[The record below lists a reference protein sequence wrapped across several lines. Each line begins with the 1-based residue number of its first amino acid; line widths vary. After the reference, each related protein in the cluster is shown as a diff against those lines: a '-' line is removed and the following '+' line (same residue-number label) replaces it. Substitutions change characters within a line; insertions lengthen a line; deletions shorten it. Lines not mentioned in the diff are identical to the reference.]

1 MAAAYGTPLIDPQSL
16 GRIISTPVTPIYH
29 ANPRDDA
36 GRSAIS
42 QPSGGCNK
50 ICGRLPGRCF
60 KCILEQSWGRL
71 KNIAAVVI
79 LQWVLKQDYVR
90 TNPARQRAYS
100 SFLKPLK
107 PISLRTVFV
116 MTSKCVIIAAL
127 EHGLGF
133 YYIALIMLQVI
144 IALLRDV
151 WSSPGTHEMY
161 YGFSLRNYSPQF
173 LMYETHNRFWP
184 QRFPENTRRFLLKL
198 PSPSTA

>member
-1 MAAAYGTPLIDPQSL
+1 MVVVVVEASSRGADFPRHAW
-16 GRIISTPVTPIYH
+16 IISTPVTPIYH

-90 TNPARQRAYS
+90 TNPARQRAFS

-116 MTSKCVIIAAL
+116 MTT
-127 EHGLGF
+127 
-133 YYIALIMLQVI
+133 LIMLQVI